1 MIAQEYEFH
10 EIANG
15 YPYASADEFALLKE
29 SINTKGQQTPIILY
43 EGKVLDGRNRYKACR
58 GLGIEPIIDIFNGT
72 YDEAITY
79 SHELNSGRR
88 NLDKSQK
95 AMVAAFELERS
106 KQKEGI
112 PRITIQQASRIY
124 AISDRYIKRAK
135 KILEYNVN
143 IAEQVFNGHDS
154 IGGAEKRIDEL
165 KEKEDEANDILHDI
179 CKNTISGDNDELSE
193 LYAMLYSMS
202 QKELVQIIV
211 DNYYVKKVN

>member
-15 YPYASADEFALLKE
+15 YPYATADEFALLKE
-29 SINTKGQQTPIILY
+29 SINTKGQQAPIILF
-43 EGKVLDGRNRYKACR
+43 EGKVLDGRNRYKACI
-58 GLGIEPIIDIFNGT
+58 GLGIEPITEIFNGT
-72 YDEAITY
+72 HDEAVNY

-95 AMVAAFELERS
+95 AMVAAFEIERS
-106 KQKEGI
+106 KQKEGVS
-112 PRITIQQASRIY
+112 RLTIQQAARIY
-124 AISDRYIKRAK
+124 AISDNYIKRAN
-135 KILEYNVN
+135 KILAYNVN

-154 IGGAEKRIDEL
+154 IGRAEKRIDEL

-179 CKNTISGDNDELSE
+179 CRDAVSSEDDELSE

-202 QKELVQIIV
+202 QKELVKIIV
-211 DNYYVKKVN
+211 DNYYVKKGN